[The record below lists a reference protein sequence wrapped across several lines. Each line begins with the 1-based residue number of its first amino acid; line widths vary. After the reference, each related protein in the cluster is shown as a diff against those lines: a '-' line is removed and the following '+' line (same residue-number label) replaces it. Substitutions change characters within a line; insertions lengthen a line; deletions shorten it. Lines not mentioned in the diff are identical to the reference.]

1 MNLFLQLLGNGLV
14 QGAMALCLA
23 AGFGFVYRSLRI
35 FHIAMGGQFVFSCYA
50 FYFFAVRLNWGFF
63 WSGLTALVLSAAF
76 GVLIELAV
84 YRPFFKK
91 NSSSGVMMIASL
103 GQTEPAD
110 LVALVEVEGDTA
122 LTDLTMRTR
131 LRTLH
136 YNYIVTHGSDPRGI
150 NVALL
155 WQEGAFRPLHTH
167 TLCWQQRLGVEA
179 PTRDVL
185 HVQGLARSG
194 DTLDVIVCHMPS
206 QYGKRHSKRLRSAIA
221 KGLRDYTDSLL
232 SANPR
237 ANIIILGDMNDSPQS
252 RPMRRALGA
261 TVLDEKVR
269 EFQSYNVPKFERNA
283 LFNISLLRS
292 DPHHP
297 RGTYRYKGNWEM
309 LDQCIVSGRLLDTRS
324 HLHVAT
330 TPVRIVSHD
339 FLLEGDKSYGGVKPW
354 RTWQGPMFRG
364 GFSDHLPIVVEFE
377 YER

>member
-1 MNLFLQLLGNGLV
+1 MLRRAIFTLTLLTTSFLPPTSSLAQSVGKLRIAELNCENLFDTIHTEGHNDHEFLPTSQRRWTAGRYHRKLS
-14 QGAMALCLA
+14 MLA
-23 AGFGFVYRSLRI
+23 R
-35 FHIAMGGQFVFSCYA
+35 
-50 FYFFAVRLNWGFF
+50 
-63 WSGLTALVLSAAF
+63 
-76 GVLIELAV
+76 E
-84 YRPFFKK
+84 
-91 NSSSGVMMIASL
+91 IASL